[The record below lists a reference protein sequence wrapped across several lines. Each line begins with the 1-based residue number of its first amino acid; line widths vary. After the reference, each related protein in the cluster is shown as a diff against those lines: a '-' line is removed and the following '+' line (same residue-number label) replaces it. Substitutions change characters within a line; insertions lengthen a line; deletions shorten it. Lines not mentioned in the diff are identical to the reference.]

1 MSSTS
6 RSDLSVG
13 RIFVYSGLQDVRGGR
28 TDPARKSAIGLH
40 STHCSNLS
48 QYETHGLA
56 RPTRNARVSRRDRP
70 EQQAFTLPFHF
81 HKHAQEHA
89 PPVYTFPID
98 SQHHQSIDLFPL
110 HPSAV
115 AEPSGTEILRG
126 EYKLKFCSRRR
137 RVQISY
143 TVNSMVATH
152 TAQRT
157 WQISAC

>member
-1 MSSTS
+1 
-6 RSDLSVG
+6 
-13 RIFVYSGLQDVRGGR
+13 LQDVYSKLVVDEEERRADRSDPQVRNQAATVYNTLGR
-28 TDPARKSAIGLH
+28 AY
-40 STHCSNLS
+40 THCSNLS

-70 EQQAFTLPFHF
+70 EQQTFTLPFHF

-110 HPSAV
+110 QPSAV

-126 EYKLKFCSRRR
+126 EYKLKFALGFVGCKFRIPS
-137 RVQISY
+137 
-143 TVNSMVATH
+143 TV
-152 TAQRT
+152 
-157 WQISAC
+157 